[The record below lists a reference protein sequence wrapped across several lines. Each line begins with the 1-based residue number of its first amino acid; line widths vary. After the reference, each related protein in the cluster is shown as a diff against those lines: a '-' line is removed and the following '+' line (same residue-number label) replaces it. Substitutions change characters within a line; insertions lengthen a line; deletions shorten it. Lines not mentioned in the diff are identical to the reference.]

1 MKGKV
6 RREENEYMKWAEMDK
21 AEERERRGEKLF
33 TPIIIVILL
42 LELIVPNKVAVSRL
56 VFS

>member
-1 MKGKV
+1 
-6 RREENEYMKWAEMDK
+6 MKWAEMDK